1 MRKSRDLIAKESE
14 AVIEQDMARFKT
26 QELHLLNNLLNCF
39 VSVDYSASNS
49 TINLPKS
56 ITHNNLVEL
65 NMNTLRGLYKVDEN
79 QFKELIGNLNWKKF
93 AERIQEQ
100 LASN

>member
-1 MRKSRDLIAKESE
+1 MRKSRDLILKESE

-39 VSVDYSASNS
+39 LSVDYTTSS

-65 NMNTLRGLYKVDEN
+65 NMNTLRGMYKVDEN

-93 AERIQEQ
+93 ADRISE
-100 LASN
+100 

>member
-1 MRKSRDLIAKESE
+1 MRKSRDLILKESE

-39 VSVDYSASNS
+39 LSVDYTTNS

-65 NMNTLRGLYKVDEN
+65 NMNTLRGMYKVDEN

-93 AERIQEQ
+93 ADRISE
-100 LASN
+100 